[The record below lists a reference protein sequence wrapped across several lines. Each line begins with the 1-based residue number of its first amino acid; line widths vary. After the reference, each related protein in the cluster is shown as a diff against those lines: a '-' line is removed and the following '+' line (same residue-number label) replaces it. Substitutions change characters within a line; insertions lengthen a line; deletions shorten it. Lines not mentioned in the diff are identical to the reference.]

1 MTFFSL
7 LPTTWSWS
15 KKNGEDT
22 STRKTSGHPIRTKPG
37 LTGLL
42 QFLFVTGILCVVGS
56 RVASLVVLEF
66 CLRAVSGL
74 VTAGPVR
81 NQLCDKKIYMNMPQ
95 LYKVIFLWLTLLSW
109 CQDESRQPSSSAL
122 IHSSLVLLF
131 FPRSRGNFCSSC

>member
-1 MTFFSL
+1 MTLFSL

-81 NQLCDKKIYMNMPQ
+81 NQLCDKNIYE
-95 LYKVIFLWLTLLSW
+95 YA
-109 CQDESRQPSSSAL
+109 SA
-122 IHSSLVLLF
+122 V
-131 FPRSRGNFCSSC
+131 